1 MTSRSLRSLL
11 AVGALGLTLSLAAC
25 GSDNTSTPAASDAP
39 TATDTATASSPAPSS
54 EAPEGPTL
62 DLTVSGDS
70 IDPANQKIDAK
81 AGDVLVINVTSDRAG
96 ELHVHSSPEQEL
108 AFKAGNTQ
116 LEVELKQPGQVD
128 IEEHESDTLVARV
141 LVK

>member
-1 MTSRSLRSLL
+1 MTSRSPRALL

-62 DLTVSGDS
+62 DLKVAGDT
-70 IDPANQKIDAK
+70 IDPTNQKIDAK
-81 AGDVLVINVTSDRAG
+81 AGDVLVITITSDRAG

-108 AFKAGNTQ
+108 EFKAGNTQ